1 MMRMQTLE
9 MSSDFKIFH
18 GLSEERGGE
27 LRIDRL
33 DCELA
38 KATTTAIVGGVIDS
52 YFQRMSDK
60 LERAGLIRGKIKYH
74 YNLASKCLSR
84 LRVVLADIDKNTYHP
99 CTSAILPGFA
109 DKYNNFTL
117 SSRIQYN
124 WLQTHKP
131 VVQELYVL
139 RSKVY
144 QHKKSAYPDVL
155 ACIDVIVCVANIAR
169 YNLDCCEKNLRER
182 LGIYYK
188 KSSTVVYDI
197 LETMKNN
204 LVSMGNMLVTE
215 SFDDFLVAQVEEAIK
230 KLNAAVVD
238 ELTKNDMRRIIESSV
253 FDYFEFYIAYVVQR
267 MQRGLFTVRE
277 RNMVI
282 EDLVRL
288 KEDSMFPLRCLKD
301 WETLA
306 QSLPHIDDIQELQDV
321 IVGVDSSVAV
331 PKTPA
336 LDRLRRRLMEVR
348 EVGFGDE
355 E

>member
-27 LRIDRL
+27 LRIYRL
-33 DCELA
+33 DCDLA
-38 KATTTAIVGGVIDS
+38 KATTTAIVSGVIDC
-52 YFQRMSDK
+52 YFQKMSDK
-60 LERAGLIRGKIKYH
+60 LERAGLIKGKLKYH
-74 YNLASKCLSR
+74 YNIAVKLLSR
-84 LRVVLADIDKNTYHP
+84 LRVAVADIDKGTYHP
-99 CTSAILPGFA
+99 CTSALLPGFA

-124 WLQTHKP
+124 WLQTHKS

-144 QHKKSAYPDVL
+144 QHKKSAHPDVL

-169 YNLDCCEKNLRER
+169 YNLDCCEGNLRER
-182 LGIYYK
+182 MGIYYK
-188 KSSTVVYDI
+188 KGSTAVYDI
-197 LETMKNN
+197 LEAMKNN
-204 LVSMGNMLVTE
+204 LVSMGDMLVTE
-215 SFDDFLVAQVEEAIK
+215 SFDDFLVVQVEEAIK

-238 ELTKNDMRRIIESSV
+238 ELTKNDMRRIIELSV

-267 MQRGLFTVRE
+267 MQRGSFTMRE
-277 RNMVI
+277 RNMVV

-288 KEDSMFPLRCLKD
+288 KVDSMFPLRCLKD
-301 WETLA
+301 WKTLA
-306 QSLPHIDDIQELQDV
+306 NSLPLIDDIQELQDV
-321 IVGVDSSVAV
+321 ITGVDTSVAV

-348 EVGFGDE
+348 EVGF
-355 E
+355 